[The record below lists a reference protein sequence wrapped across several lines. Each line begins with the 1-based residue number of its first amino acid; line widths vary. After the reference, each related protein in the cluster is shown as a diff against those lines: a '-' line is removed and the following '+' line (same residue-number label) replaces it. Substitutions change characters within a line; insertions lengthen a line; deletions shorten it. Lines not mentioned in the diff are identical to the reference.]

1 MEANWGLVEDIHLV
15 PYNNEGKKKLSWYV
29 SINLKLET
37 RSLLSKIYSNDEFLL

>member
-29 SINLKLET
+29 ALIWNKE
-37 RSLLSKIYSNDEFLL
+37 SLLSKIYSNDEFLL